1 MSHPPDISV
10 ALLLRQLNQS
20 QGRWLVVADENWQGL
35 DWSTVHSTKANSRVV
50 FSNRFDIAEAAQQA
64 RLDCTFN
71 DFDFSHLAPQSF
83 DGVVYRVS
91 KERATNHHIINCA
104 GTLLKSG
111 GTLLLG
117 GEKNDGLKTY
127 AKQAGKLFDNPTH
140 AEKNGR
146 AYIASITLDQ
156 LQPIPLDDQDYPQL
170 RAVHLDNQ
178 LTVHSKPGIFGWD
191 KIDRGSALLAAHL
204 PQFLDSYPKPPQ
216 SVLDLGC
223 GYGYLALC
231 ASQYNFQ
238 QIVATDNNAAALTA
252 TRENLGPIDGIHS
265 NVIATNAG
273 DQLSQQFDTI
283 LCNPPF
289 HRGFTT
295 DNHLSAKFLQN
306 TQRLLKPDGRALFV
320 VNTFIPLEQK
330 AKHFFETVE
339 VVETDG
345 SFKLVML
352 TKLGQHKFK

>member
-1 MSHPPDISV
+1 MSRPADKSV

-20 QGRWLVVADENWQGL
+20 QGKWLVVADENWQGL
-35 DWSTVHSTKANSRVV
+35 DWSTVHSTKADSSVV

-64 RLDCTFN
+64 GLDCTFN

-83 DGVVYRVS
+83 DGVVCRVS

-146 AYIASITLDQ
+146 AYIASVTLDQ
-156 LQPIPLDDQDYPQL
+156 IQPTALDDQDYPQL

-191 KIDRGSALLAAHL
+191 KIDRGSALLAAYL
-204 PQFLDSYPKPPQ
+204 PQFLDAYPIPPQ

-238 QIVATDNNAAALTA
+238 QIVATDNNAAALRA
-252 TRENLGPIDGIHS
+252 TRENLGPIDGIHW

-273 DQLSQQFDTI
+273 DQLSEQFDTI

-289 HRGFTT
+289 HSGFAV
-295 DNHLSAKFLQN
+295 DGDLSTKFLNN
-306 TQRLLKPDGRALFV
+306 TQRLLKSSGRALFV

-330 AKHFFETVE
+330 AMQYFNNIE
-339 VVETDG
+339 VLANNK
-345 SFKLVML
+345 SFKLVAL
-352 TKLGQHKFK
+352 CN